1 MKEDLKIKGI
11 EYNLFST
18 FYNIGYLVLEIPAM
32 MIISRPKLSRWF
44 LPICEVLW
52 TIITFVQARNNSVK
66 MIYGM
71 RFLMGLFETP
81 AATGSLYI
89 LASWY
94 RSDEVFKRAGV
105 WYVSSNIGAAFGGY
119 MQAAAHA
126 GLNGKLGMAGWY
138 EPTNLWNI
146 IYMN

>member
-1 MKEDLKIKGI
+1 M
-11 EYNLFST
+11 
-18 FYNIGYLVLEIPAM
+18 EIPCM
-32 MIISRPKLSRWF
+32 LLISRPKYARWV
-44 LPICEVLW
+44 LPICETLW
-52 TIITFVQARNNSVK
+52 SIITFIQCRNNSAP

-89 LASWY
+89 LSSWY

-105 WYVSSNIGAAFGGY
+105 WYVSSNIGAMFGGY

-126 GLNGKLGMAGWY
+126 GLDGKGGMAGWY
-138 EPTNLWNI
+138 VLSASLTLDMTSNTLDR
-146 IYMN
+146 

>member
-1 MKEDLKIKGI
+1 
-11 EYNLFST
+11 
-18 FYNIGYLVLEIPAM
+18 
-32 MIISRPKLSRWF
+32 
-44 LPICEVLW
+44 
-52 TIITFVQARNNSVK
+52 

-89 LASWY
+89 LSSWY

-105 WYVSSNIGAAFGGY
+105 WYVSSNIGAMFGGY

-126 GLNGKLGMAGWY
+126 GLDGKGGMAGWY
-138 EPTNLWNI
+138 FSSLHDTLGVLF
-146 IYMN
+146 

>member
-1 MKEDLKIKGI
+1 MKEELNLRGI

-18 FYNIGYLVLEIPAM
+18 FYNIGYLVLEIPVM
-32 MIISRPKLSRWF
+32 LLISRPKLSRWV
-44 LPICEVLW
+44 LPIAEMLW
-52 TIITFVQARNNSVK
+52 TIVTFIQCRNNSAQ

-89 LASWY
+89 LSSWY

-105 WYVSSNIGAAFGGY
+105 WYVSSNIGAMFGGY
-119 MQAAAHA
+119 MQAAAHR
-126 GLNGKLGMAGWY
+126 GLNGVGGMAGW
-138 EPTNLWNI
+138 
-146 IYMN
+146 